1 MFHVAGNGRK
11 TNENVR
17 LEIYVDDPAITACG
31 SLEWRNRAFSIIV
44 LTWRALGFKLSFSKA
59 KRGCKVPW
67 IGNVIWMEEGHV
79 KAAILEYRVVE
90 LTQLVD
96 KYMEENVISL
106 KNLRT
111 LAGKANSFATLLF
124 CWRPFLSEL
133 WGALHSDNVVSGSKA
148 PPGCIW
154 TKQCLPTLKWLSR
167 FLHGREGSIVRVYSI
182 ANYAGHGSHLRL

>member
-11 TNENVR
+11 TNEKVR

-59 KRGCKVPW
+59 KRGYKVPW
-67 IGNVIWMEEGHV
+67 IEKVVIWMEEGHV
-79 KAAILEYRVVE
+79 KAAILEDRVAE

-96 KYMEENVISL
+96 MYMEENVISL

-111 LAGKANSFATLLF
+111 LAGKANSLATPPFLLET
-124 CWRPFLSEL
+124 FLSEL
-133 WGALHSDNVVSGSKA
+133 WAHCTV
-148 PPGCIW
+148 
-154 TKQCLPTLKWLSR
+154 TT
-167 FLHGREGSIVRVYSI
+167 
-182 ANYAGHGSHLRL
+182 